1 MREPLELAMRIA
13 EILDS
18 KKGADITVLS
28 VGHMTSVCEYMVI
41 ATGRSVQ
48 AVHALY
54 EEVTDRLEEEGI
66 TFRRNDGVRESR
78 WIVLDYASVIVHMFH
93 PEERQYYNLER
104 LWNDGTNQI
113 PFVSVETGE
122 DEDEETEYTPDGADW
137 EDDIQ

>member
-1 MREPLELAMRIA
+1 MREPLDLAMRIA
-13 EILDS
+13 EILDT
-18 KKGADITVLS
+18 KKASDITVLS
-28 VGHMTSVCEYMVI
+28 VGHLTSVCEYMVI

-104 LWNDGTNQI
+104 LWADGTNQI
-113 PFVSVETGE
+113 PFTSV
-122 DEDEETEYTPDGADW
+122 DAAEEAAE
-137 EDDIQ
+137 